1 MRRTTFPALA
11 LCAFVCAACSG
22 GAPPAANA
30 PAAANTPAPAAKAP
44 AAPSPTPAPE
54 ILIATAQEAR
64 LAPGGG
70 GEAVVRLNIAE
81 GWHVNANPPSDKF
94 YIGVE
99 VQAEADGGV
108 APGKPVYPPAQKRK
122 FEFATQSL
130 AVYEGS
136 VAVRLPLRA
145 AATAAKGPR
154 SLRARVRYQPCNDR
168 ECLPPRTAEIAIPVN
183 VG

>member
-1 MRRTTFPALA
+1 MTFTLLA
-11 LCAFVCAACSG
+11 LCALLSAGCAS
-22 GAPPAANA
+22 APQPAANA
-30 PAAANTPAPAAKAP
+30 PAAASSPAAP
-44 AAPSPTPAPE
+44 AAPSPTPAPQ

-64 LAPGGG
+64 LAAGGG
-70 GEAVVRLNIAE
+70 GEAVVRIDIAE

-99 VQAEADGGV
+99 VQADAGDGV
-108 APGKPVYPPAQKRK
+108 APGKPIYPKGLTKK
-122 FEFATQSL
+122 FEFSTDPL

-145 AATAAKGPR
+145 EASAAKGPR

-168 ECLPPRTAEIAIPVN
+168 ECLPPRTAEVNIPVT
-183 VG
+183 VS